1 MNNTKPRMIFRGDHK
16 GFYKTIYYPISDKPV
31 TLYTSTV
38 ASARKFIEKQEERKL
53 DISQKMMFKSI
64 NSRSQK

>member
-1 MNNTKPRMIFRGDHK
+1 MNNTEPRMIFRGGHK

-38 ASARKFIEKQEERKL
+38 ASARKFIEKQEARRL
-53 DISQKMMFKSI
+53 DISKVVMFGSI
-64 NSRSQK
+64 SRTKK

>member
-1 MNNTKPRMIFRGDHK
+1 MNTEPRMIFRGDHK

-38 ASARKFIEKQEERKL
+38 ASARKFIEKQEERNL
-53 DISQKMMFKSI
+53 DISKVIMFGSI
-64 NSRSQK
+64 SRSKK